1 MAPPPALSLTR
12 LMLRDFRSYPAL
24 TVPFHARI
32 IVVSGEN
39 GVGKTNLLEAISLLG
54 PGRGLRG
61 ARTAEFGRRVAEAP
75 LQAPLPWAAAGR
87 FESTPWSGFDI
98 GTGTPDGGP
107 PERRVFRL
115 DGAPVRSQAELA
127 ERVATVWLTPQMDRL
142 FQDGAGDR
150 RRFLDRL
157 VWALEP
163 HHARE
168 VAAYENA
175 MAQRNRLLAQERRE
189 GRVDAQWLAALE
201 DAMAR
206 HGVAAAAARRGLVGR
221 LNATLA
227 GGITG
232 AFPAA
237 RLDLQCA
244 VAAALDATPALAVE
258 EALRAGWATARRRDA
273 AAGATLEGPHRAD
286 LLFTH
291 APKGLPAS
299 LFHRRTEG
307 AAGRRG
313 AGPCRADRHRPRL
326 RAAAAAGRGRRPSGC
341 AAAGGAVRGAGGAAR
356 PGLPDRHGCRGFPA
370 FAGHCGDVP
379 GGPGRTRSGWRFTRA
394 SGRLNP
400 YIARLYPV
408 AMTRGVCRRHE

>member
-1 MAPPPALSLTR
+1 MTAPPPALLLTR
-12 LMLRDFRSYPAL
+12 LMLREFRSYPAL
-24 TVPFHARI
+24 TVSFRSRI
-32 IVVSGEN
+32 VVVSGEN

-61 ARTAEFGRRVAEAP
+61 ARMAECAR
-75 LQAPLPWAAAGR
+75 QAGEGPLPWAVAGR
-87 FESTPWSGFDI
+87 FDSAAYQAFDI
-98 GTGTPDGGP
+98 GTGTPEGGP
-107 PERRVFRL
+107 IERRVFRL

-127 ERVATVWLTPQMDRL
+127 ERVALVWLTPQMDRL

-189 GRVDAQWLAALE
+189 GRAVDPAWLAALE

-221 LNATLA
+221 LNGALL

-237 RLDLQCA
+237 RLDLQCTA
-244 VAAALDATPALAVE
+244 AAALDGAPALAVE
-258 EALRAGWATARRRDA
+258 DGLREGWAASRGRDA

-291 APKGLPAS
+291 APKGLPAGLCS
-299 LFHRRTEG
+299 TGEQKALLIAVVLAH
-307 AAGRRG
+307 AGLI
-313 AGPCRADRHRPRL
+313 AD
-326 RAAAAAGRGRRPSGC
+326 A
-341 AAAGGAVRGAGGAAR
+341 
-356 PGLPDRHGCRGFPA
+356 RGFAPLLLLDEVAAHLDARRREALFGALAALPA
-370 FAGHCGDVP
+370 QAFLTGTDAGIFAPLRDTAEGFRALPGVLVP
-379 GGPGRTRSGWRFTRA
+379 DSDLPVPRPPGI
-394 SGRLNP
+394 P
-400 YIARLYPV
+400 I
-408 AMTRGVCRRHE
+408 